1 MNFSHC
7 WVMMQ
12 LKINQRTFFMAS
24 KIFDLSYQEL
34 QLLVTQ
40 FRSQE
45 DVITDIHERFLIY
58 EAYKRHSEKT
68 DSYTMKWAEQ
78 TLMLSFPKIY
88 SMVEKLVKLG
98 YLKRSKSLD
107 DKRIVFL
114 EATNKL
120 IDGVNLYED
129 MKLNELNALGLTK
142 QSAKDRPSLSDFNSK
157 TVEPLRKK
165 FMQRT

>member
-1 MNFSHC
+1 
-7 WVMMQ
+7 
-12 LKINQRTFFMAS
+12 MAG

-40 FRSQE
+40 FRFQE
-45 DVITDIHERFLIY
+45 DVITNIHERFLIY
-58 EAYKRHSEKT
+58 EAYKRQSEQS
-68 DSYTMKWAEQ
+68 DPYTMKWAEQ

-88 SMVEKLVKLG
+88 SMVQKLVKQG
-98 YLKRSKSLD
+98 YLERRRSTD
-107 DKRIVFL
+107 DKRIIFL

-142 QSAKDRPSLSDFNSK
+142 ESAKDKPSLSDFNSK
-157 TVEPLRKK
+157 TAESLRKK
-165 FMQRT
+165 FMQRI

>member
-1 MNFSHC
+1 
-7 WVMMQ
+7 
-12 LKINQRTFFMAS
+12 MAS

-58 EAYKRHSEKT
+58 EAYKRHSEKI

-88 SMVEKLVKLG
+88 SMVQKLVKLG
-98 YLKRSKSLD
+98 YLTRRKSID

-114 EATNKL
+114 EATNQL

-129 MKLNELNALGLTK
+129 MKLNELNVLGLTT
-142 QSAKDRPSLSDFNSK
+142 QNAKDKPSLSEFNSK
-157 TVEPLRKK
+157 TAASLRKK
-165 FMQRT
+165 YMQKD

>member
-1 MNFSHC
+1 
-7 WVMMQ
+7 
-12 LKINQRTFFMAS
+12 MAN

-40 FRSQE
+40 FKSQE
-45 DVITDIHERFLIY
+45 DVLTDIHERFLVY
-58 EAYKRHSEKT
+58 EAYKRKANGT
-68 DSYTMKWAEQ
+68 VPYTMKWAEQ

-88 SMVEKLVKLG
+88 SIIQKLVKHG
-98 YLKRSKSLD
+98 YLKRRRSND

-142 QSAKDRPSLSDFNSK
+142 QSAKDKPSLSEFNSK
-157 TVEPLRKK
+157 TAESLRKK
-165 FMQRT
+165 YMQRN

>member
-1 MNFSHC
+1 MNVRRNETHC
-7 WVMMQ
+7 
-12 LKINQRTFFMAS
+12 FMTG
-24 KIFDLSYQEL
+24 KVFDLSYQEL

-45 DVITDIHERFLIY
+45 NIITDIHERFLIY
-58 EAYKRHSEKT
+58 EAYKRYAEKS
-68 DSYTMKWAEQ
+68 DPYTMKWAEQ

-88 SMVEKLVKLG
+88 SMVQKLVKLD
-98 YLKRSKSLD
+98 YLKRRRSAD

-157 TVEPLRKK
+157 TAESLRKK
-165 FMQRT
+165 FIQKI

>member
-1 MNFSHC
+1 
-7 WVMMQ
+7 
-12 LKINQRTFFMAS
+12 MAN

-40 FRSQE
+40 FRAQE
-45 DVITDIHERFLIY
+45 DVITDIRKRFLIY
-58 EAYKRHSEKT
+58 EAYKRHSEKI

-88 SMVEKLVKLG
+88 SMVQKLVKLG
-98 YLKRSKSLD
+98 YLTRRKSND

-114 EATNKL
+114 EATNQL

-129 MKLNELNALGLTK
+129 MKINELNALGLTN
-142 QSAKDRPSLSDFNSK
+142 QSAKDKPSLSEFNSK
-157 TVEPLRKK
+157 TAKSIREKY
-165 FMQRT
+165 MQRD